1 MLKNYLKIAWRNLAK
16 NKLYSLVN
24 IGGLTIGIASCILVG
39 LYVTNELSY
48 DRFNK
53 NADRLVRVTTE
64 YTVNG
69 SKHQIGTTA
78 SMEGPRLAAAFPQI
92 KSYVRIRNRDPYVV
106 RYGEKTFVEERFY
119 YADSAFFKM
128 FSFPLLEGDSSTA
141 LDAPGKIVISRS
153 VERKYFGDSK
163 ALGKLLLVGG
173 TKSYIVSGVAKDPPV
188 NSQIKF
194 NFIASYASLPNAN
207 TPSWNVEIYT
217 TYFLLHNPQDRPGL
231 EKGIATYMRSQK
243 DVGLTG
249 SDYLIYHLEP
259 FTTVHLYSLL
269 SGLEP
274 NGNITYIYILIA
286 VALLILCIACVN
298 YTNLATAQSVARTS
312 EIGIR
317 KVLGSAK
324 WQLFLQF
331 IGESLLLNFIA
342 IILATVLAIFILPLF
357 DQLVERPLTPGLLLN
372 PSAIGLI
379 LLLFGLISLAS
390 GAYPSFILSNI
401 KLSKV
406 LKSGFSFSGRGGG
419 VRKSLLVFQ
428 FIVSVFLII
437 STTTV
442 FQQLSYIQHRQLGYD
457 KDHLI
462 VLPVDGVM
470 RTNYQPIKDALERV
484 PGVTSVS
491 CGYQEMTNIGWPDA
505 LRKSPNEGATPLLV
519 TVSPTD
525 IDFARTTGVRI
536 IAGSDYT
543 PSDWKQLDSLKSN
556 LDRHT
561 TYMLNESA
569 VKALGLTPDQV
580 IGKTLYLNFNKGIVK
595 AVVKDF
601 HFASLHEQIKPLVI
615 FLDSGYAHIYQC
627 YAKVSGQ
634 NIPATLQAL
643 NDTWRSYVPHR
654 PFQYHF
660 LDDNYNML
668 YHNEQQTAK
677 IFTTFSTVAIFLACL
692 GLFALAGYITV
703 QRAKEIGIR
712 KVLGAEVMQIV
723 LLIST
728 DFVKLVAIASLIA
741 FPVAWISM
749 NSWLQ
754 SFAYRVNIEWW
765 VFLGA
770 GLATVIIALLTISFQ
785 ALRAANMNPIKSLKM
800 E

>member
-1 MLKNYLKIAWRNLAK
+1 MLKIYLKIAWRNLAK

-24 IGGLTIGIASCILVG
+24 IGGLTIGIASCILIG
-39 LYVTNELSY
+39 LYVSNELSY

-53 NADRLVRVTTE
+53 NASRLVRVTTE

-69 SKHQIGTTA
+69 AKHQIGTTA
-78 SMEGPRLAAAFPQI
+78 SMEGPRLSSAFPQI
-92 KSYVRIRNRDPYVV
+92 ESYVRIRNRDPYVV
-106 RYGEKTFVEERFY
+106 RYGEKTFVEPGFY
-119 YADSAFFKM
+119 FADSTFFKM
-128 FSFPLLEGDSSTA
+128 FSFPLIEGDVETA
-141 LDAPGKIVISRS
+141 LDAPGKIVISES
-153 VERKYFGDSK
+153 VERKYFGNAT

-173 TKSYIVSGVAKDPPV
+173 TKSYMVSGVAKNAPI

-194 NFIASYASLPNAN
+194 NFIASYASLPDAN
-207 TPSWNVEIYT
+207 SPNWEIEIYT
-217 TYFLLHNPQDRPGL
+217 TYFLLHDPKDIPAL
-231 EKGIATYMRSQK
+231 EKNIAAFMKIQK
-243 DVGLTG
+243 DVALTG
-249 SDYLIYHLEP
+249 NDYIIYHLEP
-259 FTTVHLYSLL
+259 LTKVHLYSLL

-274 NGNITYIYILIA
+274 NGNITYIYILVA

-298 YTNLATAQSVARTS
+298 YTNLATAQSVTRTS

-342 IILATVLAIFILPLF
+342 FILAIVLAIFMVPLF
-357 DQLVERPLTPGLLLN
+357 DQLVERPLNPTLLFNPAAVGLM
-372 PSAIGLI
+372 
-379 LLLFGLISLAS
+379 LLLFALISFAS

-401 KLSKV
+401 KLIKV
-406 LKSGFSFSGRGGG
+406 LKSGFSFPAKGGG
-419 VRKSLLVFQ
+419 LRKSLIVFQ

-437 STTTV
+437 STTII
-442 FQQLSYIQHRQLGYD
+442 FQQLSYIQRKDLGYD

-462 VLPVDGVM
+462 VLPVDGIM
-470 RTNYQPIKDALERV
+470 RANYQPIKEALERV

-491 CGYQEMTNIGWPDA
+491 CSAQEITNIVWGDA
-505 LRKSPNEGATPLLV
+505 LRTSSNTSATPLFV

-525 IDFARTTGVRI
+525 IDFVRTSGVRI
-536 IAGSDYT
+536 INGNDYT
-543 PSDWKQLDSLKSN
+543 LSDWKQLDSVN
-556 LDRHT
+556 NNRDRHT

-569 VKALGLTPDQV
+569 VKALGWTPDYA

-601 HFASLHEQIKPLVI
+601 HFAPLHEPIKPLVI
-615 FLDSGYAHIYQC
+615 FLDSGYTHIYQC
-627 YAKVSGQ
+627 YAKISGQ

-643 NDTWRSYVPHR
+643 NNIWRSYVSHR
-654 PFQYHF
+654 PFQFHF

-677 IFTTFSTVAIFLACL
+677 IFSAFSTLAILLACL
-692 GLFALAGYITV
+692 GLFALAGYITA

-723 LLIST
+723 LLIVT
-728 DFVKLVAIASLIA
+728 DFIKLVAIASLIA
-741 FPVAWISM
+741 FPVAWLSM

-754 SFAYRVNIEWW
+754 SFAYRINMGWW
-765 VFLGA
+765 VFLAA
-770 GLATVIIALLTISFQ
+770 GLATTVIALLTIGFQ
-785 ALRAANMNPIKSLKM
+785 AIRAANMNPVKSLKT